1 MSRPSDRSVTGL
13 LAVALVSIAMLMASL
28 GQMVVGALAPLLRE
42 DLRLSAADIGLLGTT
57 MFGAAAAWSLVAGRL
72 TDRFGGR
79 SQIVAL
85 YLLVA
90 GSLGLMAAAR
100 SAVTLFAAM
109 VLGGLALASQN
120 PATNQLIARYAPLDV
135 QPRLLAT
142 KQTGAQLAGVVAGI
156 LPAAAV
162 LTGWRVP
169 LVLLA
174 AAAAMLAVISHRW
187 LPSDSGGWQRGV
199 AVPSGPRPSLQR
211 PLTLFAALMGTGV
224 GASVTYLPLYA
235 FDALSLS
242 ASLAGNVL
250 AYLAVVGALALLPW
264 VRFAAR
270 IGAPSLVLTLMAGL
284 AAVAIA
290 VILAA
295 SQIAGWLLWPGLTLL
310 GMTYTTW
317 LAVAMLAIVRARPRE
332 GSGRLSGVVLIGFFT
347 GMTLGPATFGQLVHR
362 ASYGVALLLVSALFA
377 VGAGVAALSHR
388 QVVTRDVDTTPPAPQ
403 M

>member
-1 MSRPSDRSVTGL
+1 
-13 LAVALVSIAMLMASL
+13 MLTASL

-85 YLLVA
+85 YLLVT
-90 GSLGLMAAAR
+90 GSLCLMAAAR
-100 SAVTLFAAM
+100 SAVTLYAAM

-120 PATNQLIARYAPLDV
+120 PATNQLIARHAPLDV

-174 AAAAMLAVISHRW
+174 ASAAMLAVLSHRR

-199 AVPSGPRPSLQR
+199 AVATGPPPPLQR

-224 GASVTYLPLYA
+224 GAAVTYLPLYA

-242 ASLAGNVL
+242 ASLAGSVL
-250 AYLAVVGALALLPW
+250 AYLAVVGALALFPW
-264 VRFAAR
+264 VRLAAR
-270 IGAPSLVLTLMAGL
+270 IDAPSLVLTLMAGL

-295 SQIAGWLLWPGLTLL
+295 SQIVGWLLWPGLTLL

-317 LAVAMLAIVRARPRE
+317 LAVAMLAIVRARPQE
-332 GSGRLSGVVLIGFFT
+332 GSGRLSGVVLIGFFV
-347 GMTLGPATFGQLVHR
+347 GMTLGPAAFGQLVHR
-362 ASYGVALLLVSALFA
+362 ASYGVALLLVAALFA
-377 VGAGVAALSHR
+377 AGAGVAALSHR